1 MVLLTVTPLIA
12 EGLQLVDLSAEL
24 LPSDGEP
31 SLKDATVGNPISH
44 GQIVELWTLL
54 RTKGHNGFTLEGLLR
69 GSKVYVPPPPPK
81 PEPVRQED
89 YIPVTR
95 SSHH

>member
-31 SLKDATVGNPISH
+31 SLKDATVGNPILH

-54 RTKGHNGFTLEGLLR
+54 RTKGHNDFTLEGLLR

-81 PEPVRQED
+81 PEPVRQD
-89 YIPVTR
+89 YVSVTR
-95 SSHH
+95 TSHH